1 MAKQTI
7 KITKKIK
14 RKYRKSK
21 MVKNGDG
28 TYHCPT
34 CGFFRGKKKK

>member
-14 RKYRKSK
+14 HKYRKSK

-34 CGFFRGKKKK
+34 CGSFRGKKKK